1 MLKQTKCKWDLN
13 SYLNRKKSGKDWVV
27 RPVHLVLPLWD
38 QIILKRKNKKEWKKE
53 VGSIYGI
60 IIERGKI

>member
-13 SYLNRKKSGKDWVV
+13 SYLNRKKSGKDWEVV

-38 QIILKRKNKKEWKKE
+38 QIILKRKNKKE
-53 VGSIYGI
+53 
-60 IIERGKI
+60 

>member
-13 SYLNRKKSGKDWVV
+13 SYLNRKKSGKDWEVV

-38 QIILKRKNKKEWKKE
+38 QIILKRKNKKD
-53 VGSIYGI
+53 
-60 IIERGKI
+60 

>member
-13 SYLNRKKSGKDWVV
+13 SYLNRIKSGKDWVV

-38 QIILKRKNKKEWKKE
+38 QIILKRKNKKE
-53 VGSIYGI
+53 
-60 IIERGKI
+60 